1 MASYSN
7 EGPPSDAAL
16 YIGIQRCRS
25 IRDVPGENRCWAYLK
40 PNKRKHLKQ
49 FLSQHVAIAASFNNC
64 LSWPPLWHPTR
75 IGVFHK
81 IVASRCYEEV
91 IAYIDDICLFFG
103 TVSEAGKLEV
113 TDTDVQALQGR
124 CPYLSE
130 SDRQYLQKSMDEEEF
145 LGHLDHDSKAQFFS
159 ETAKYPKTI
168 PSFYTFFEDFKYIML
183 CSEVLK
189 YILSAREL
197 PKGSTLRTCF
207 YEIYQFSQ
215 QMVTQ
220 IGAADFVRAPTES
233 HRDAFLWAYQQLW
246 LCSMRLWPYLLP
258 QKPRKDKKM
267 EDGRFQIKID
277 TVIYWAQIAN
287 TCESLGFQSDR
298 IRQLATTERSLNI
311 TDGQRYDG
319 FVATDTASSFRIES
333 RCGIPFGCT
342 TDLDRNSLFINKLL
356 IPQILPAKDI
366 TAFFVRR
373 VLLQRLFPEATEL
386 YASCSRAYRTAVF
399 QNSSGASREP
409 RSVTAGMRSGSSS
422 TRQRRSRSPRT
433 GQTLNRERAALE
445 TYYLTI
451 YNASDKVNTLALSQE
466 ERILR
471 ARQLQ
476 SQGYRLLTENVN
488 HIEESSLDYF
498 VERKLLAVNE
508 RNVDLNLFRSRMGL
522 VVSSPDDEMDII

>member
-1 MASYSN
+1 MASYA
-7 EGPPSDAAL
+7 D
-16 YIGIQRCRS
+16 RS
-25 IRDVPGENRCWAYLK
+25 V
-40 PNKRKHLKQ
+40 
-49 FLSQHVAIAASFNNC
+49 SQDCGF
-64 LSWPPLWHPTR
+64 
-75 IGVFHK
+75 K
-81 IVASRCYEEV
+81 EV
-91 IAYIDDICLFFG
+91 IAYIDDICLFFN
-103 TVSEAGKLEV
+103 TVSEAGKLKI

-130 SDRQYLQKSMDEEEF
+130 SDRQYLQKSMDEEQF

-207 YEIYQFSQ
+207 YDIYQFSRQ
-215 QMVTQ
+215 IVTQ
-220 IGAADFVRAPTES
+220 TGATEFVRAPSES
-233 HRDAFLWAYQQLW
+233 HRDAFLWSYQQLW

-277 TVIYWAQIAN
+277 TVIYWAQIAE
-287 TCESLGFQSDR
+287 TSESLGFQSDR
-298 IRQLATTERSLNI
+298 IRQLATIERSLNNA
-311 TDGQRYDG
+311 DGQRYND
-319 FVATDTASSFRIES
+319 FVAGDTVSSFRIES

-342 TDLDRNSLFINKLL
+342 TDLDRNSLFIDRLL
-356 IPQILPAKDI
+356 VPHIHPAKDI

-386 YASCSRAYRTAVF
+386 YASCSRAYRTAVS
-399 QNSSGASREP
+399 QTSLGASREP

-422 TRQRRSRSPRT
+422 RRHHRSRSPGT
-433 GQTLNRERAALE
+433 GQVLGRERTALE

-451 YNASDKVNTLALSQE
+451 YEASDKVKRLVLSLE
-466 ERILR
+466 ERRLR

-488 HIEESSLDYF
+488 HIEESSLPYF
-498 VERKLLAVNE
+498 VERTLLAVNE
-508 RNVDLNLFRSRMGL
+508 RNVDLNLFRSKMGL
-522 VVSSPDDEMDII
+522 VVSGPGAEMDINE